1 MIVAADAAA
10 QALGLHPGLTVAHAC
25 ARVPDLR
32 VVEADPAADAADLA
46 RLAGWCLQR
55 YSPIVAVDPP
65 AGLFIDVTG
74 ATHLRGGEA
83 ALLADLLTHL
93 EQTGVAARAAL
104 ADTAAAAHAV
114 ARFAAAGPITVVPP
128 GGSADALAPLPIAA
142 LRLPRAVCDE
152 LRRLGLERIGQLMAM
167 PRAPLAHRFGAPVLL
182 RLDEALGR
190 AAEPIDPLIPAE
202 LPAVRRVF
210 AEPIATPEQLQR
222 VIPLLTDALCRQL
235 DDRSLGAR
243 RLDLVFHRLDHYP
256 QSLRIGTSR
265 PSRDPW
271 HLARLLLM
279 KLETIDP
286 GCGVEVVTLTA
297 SLAEPLVPLQLASA
311 VGGIEASL
319 HLAELV
325 DRLGNRLGP
334 GRVYR
339 LAPVESDIPERSLR
353 RVPALA
359 PATGATWPAALP
371 RPARLLMPPE
381 PVEAVALLPDQP
393 PALFVWRRVRHRVRA
408 ADGPE
413 RVYGEWW
420 RSAAE
425 TALVRDYFCVEDQAG
440 GRFWLFRSS
449 DGFDPAPAA
458 WRWYVHGL
466 FG

>member
-1 MIVAADAAA
+1 M
-10 QALGLHPGLTVAHAC
+10 AHAC
-25 ARVPDLR
+25 ARFPDLR
-32 VVEADPAADAADLA
+32 VVEADPAADAAGLA

-65 AGLFIDVTG
+65 AGLFIDITG
-74 ATHLRGGEA
+74 AAHLQGGEA
-83 ALLADLLTHL
+83 PLLDDLVTHL
-93 EQTGVAARAAL
+93 ERVGIAARAAL
-104 ADTAAAAHAV
+104 ADTAAAAHAI
-114 ARFAAAGPITVVPP
+114 ARFTTTGPTTVVPP

-142 LRLPRAVCDE
+142 LRLPCGVCDE

-167 PRAPLAHRFGAPVLL
+167 PRAPLAQRFGAPVLL
-182 RLDEALGR
+182 RLDQALGR

-202 LPAVRRVF
+202 LPAVRRTFV
-210 AEPIATPEQLQR
+210 EPIATPEQLQR
-222 VIPLLTDALCRQL
+222 VIPPLADALCRQL

-243 RLDLVFHRLDHYP
+243 RLDLVFHRLDRYP
-256 QSLRIGTSR
+256 QSLRMGTSQ
-265 PSRDPW
+265 PSRDPR
-271 HLARLLLM
+271 HLARLLMM

-286 GCGVEVVTLTA
+286 GCGVEAMTLIA
-297 SLAEPLVPLQLASA
+297 SFAEPLIPQQLASA
-311 VGGIEASL
+311 MGGIEAGA

-425 TALVRDYFCVEDQAG
+425 TALVRDYFRVEDAAG
-440 GRFWLFRSS
+440 GRFWLFRASG
-449 DGFDPAPAA
+449 GFDPAPVA
-458 WRWYVHGL
+458 WRWYLHGL

>member
-1 MIVAADAAA
+1 M
-10 QALGLHPGLTVAHAC
+10 GLHPGLTVAHAC

-32 VVEADPAADAADLA
+32 VVDTDPAADAAGLA

-74 ATHLRGGEA
+74 AAHLRGGEA
-83 ALLADLLTHL
+83 SLLEDLVTHL
-93 EQTGVAARAAL
+93 ERVGIAARAAL

-114 ARFAAAGPITVVPP
+114 ARFAATGPTIVVPS

-142 LRLPRAVCDE
+142 LRLPRGVCDE

-167 PRAPLAHRFGAPVLL
+167 PRAQLAQRFGALVLL
-182 RLDEALGR
+182 RLDQALGR
-190 AAEPIDPLIPAE
+190 AAEPIDPLLPAE
-202 LPAVRRVF
+202 LPAVRRAF
-210 AEPIATPEQLQR
+210 AEPIATAEQLQR
-222 VIPLLTDALCRQL
+222 VIPPLTDALCRQL

-243 RLDLVFHRLDHYP
+243 RLDLVFHRLDRYP
-256 QSLRIGTSR
+256 QSLRIGTSQ
-265 PSRDPW
+265 PSRNPR
-271 HLARLLLM
+271 HLARLLAM

-286 GCGVEVVTLTA
+286 GCGVEAMTLIA
-297 SLAEPLVPLQLASA
+297 SLAEPLVPVQLASA
-311 VGGIEASL
+311 VGGVAAGA

-339 LAPVESDIPERSLR
+339 LAPVESDIPERALR
-353 RVPALA
+353 RLPALA

-420 RSAAE
+420 RCEAE
-425 TALVRDYFCVEDQAG
+425 TALVRDYFRVEDAAG

-449 DGFDPAPAA
+449 DGFDPAPIA